1 MIQHGYKV
9 WFNGAVVT
17 ETEARVSASSRAA
30 MYGDGCFETLLAA
43 SGKFVCWQEHI
54 DRLHAGMEY
63 LGIQGN
69 SSLEPAAL
77 KKSVVRLLE
86 INRLESID
94 SRVRIQVWRSGISG
108 MGEPLEHEATAHISV
123 KPAMADREPLRLIV
137 AKTRRVP
144 AAALDTRYKLS
155 NYLNYI
161 IAGQEAIAKDA
172 DDALMLTVS
181 GKVSESSV
189 ANIFWLKNGVVYT
202 PSLQCDPL
210 HGITR
215 MLTIRHLRSNGRDV
229 VEGEFIPSD
238 LEGADAVWVC
248 NSVRIWQPVSSIGKM
263 DFTIPAAEFRSMRDT
278 FITYLDTIK
287 T

>member
-43 SGKFVCWQEHI
+43 SGKFICWQEHI
-54 DRLHAGMEY
+54 DRMHAGMEY
-63 LGIQGN
+63 LGIQKN
-69 SSLEPAAL
+69 AALEPAAL
-77 KKSVVRLLE
+77 KKSVIRLLE

-108 MGEPLEHEATAHISV
+108 IGDPLVHEATAHISV
-123 KPAMADREPLRLIV
+123 KPAMTAREPLRLIV

-144 AAALDTRYKLS
+144 AAALDTRFKLS
-155 NYLNYI
+155 NYINYI
-161 IAGQEAIAKDA
+161 LAYQEAIAQDA

-181 GKVSESSV
+181 GKVSECSV

-215 MLTIRHLRSNGRDV
+215 KLTIRHLESEGRGV
-229 VEGEFIPSD
+229 VEGEFVPSD
-238 LEGADAVWVC
+238 LDGADAVWVC
-248 NSVRIWQPVSSIGKM
+248 NSIRIWQPVKSIGRM
-263 DFTIPAAEFRSMRDT
+263 EFTISGAQYRSMYDA
-278 FITYLDTIK
+278 FMTYLDTIK
-287 T
+287 A

>member
-43 SGKFVCWQEHI
+43 SGKFVCWTEHI
-54 DRLHAGMEY
+54 DRLHAGMKY
-63 LGIQGN
+63 LGIQKIA
-69 SSLEPAAL
+69 SLEPAAL
-77 KKSVVRLLE
+77 KKSVLRLIE

-94 SRVRIQVWRSGISG
+94 SKVRIQVWRSGISG
-108 MGEPLEHEATAHISV
+108 MDDPLEQEATAHISV
-123 KPAMADREPLRLIV
+123 KPAMAGREPLRLIV

-144 AAALDTRYKLS
+144 AAALDTRFKLS

-161 IAGQEAIAKDA
+161 LACREAIAEDA

-181 GKVSESSV
+181 GNVSESSV

-202 PSLQCDPL
+202 PSLLCDPL

-215 MLTIRHLRSNGRDV
+215 MLTIRHLKSEGRDV
-229 VEGEFIPSD
+229 VEGEFVPSD

-248 NSVRIWQPVSSIGKM
+248 NSVRIWQPVKSIGRM
-263 DFTIPAAEFRSMRDT
+263 EFTVSAAQYRSMHDA
-278 FITYLDTIK
+278 FKTYLDTIK
-287 T
+287 A

>member
-63 LGIQGN
+63 LGIRRN
-69 SSLEPAAL
+69 ASLEAAAL

-108 MGEPLEHEATAHISV
+108 MGDPLVHEATAHISV

-215 MLTIRHLRSNGRDV
+215 MLTIRHLTSNGRDV

-248 NSVRIWQPVSSIGKM
+248 NSIRIWQPVKSIGKM
-263 DFTIPAAEFRSMRDT
+263 DFTKSAAEFRLMRDT
-278 FITYLDTIK
+278 FITYLDSIK

>member
-30 MYGDGCFETLLAA
+30 MYGDGCFETMLAT
-43 SGKFVCWQEHI
+43 SGKFVCWQDHI

-63 LGIQGN
+63 LGIQRN
-69 SSLEPAAL
+69 ASLESAAL
-77 KKSVVRLLE
+77 KKSVIRLLE

-108 MGEPLEHEATAHISV
+108 MGDPLVHEATSHISV
-123 KPAMADREPLRLIV
+123 KPAMSGREPLRLIV

-144 AAALDTRYKLS
+144 AAALDTRFKLS

-161 IAGQEAIAKDA
+161 LAYREAIAEDA

-215 MLTIRHLRSNGRDV
+215 MLTIRYLKSEGRDV
-229 VEGEFIPSD
+229 VEGEFVPSD

-248 NSVRIWQPVSSIGKM
+248 NSVRIWQPVKSIGKM
-263 DFTIPAAEFRSMRDT
+263 EFAVSTAQYRSIHDA
-278 FITYLDTIK
+278 FISYIDSIK
-287 T
+287 A

>member
-30 MYGDGCFETLLAA
+30 MYGDGCFETLLAV

-54 DRLHAGMEY
+54 DRLHTGMEY
-63 LGIQGN
+63 LGIQKN
-69 SSLEPAAL
+69 TSLEPAAL
-77 KKSVVRLLE
+77 KKSVIRLLE

-108 MGEPLEHEATAHISV
+108 ISDPLVHDATAHISV

-137 AKTRRVP
+137 AKTRRIP
-144 AAALDTRYKLS
+144 ASALDTRFKLS

-161 IAGQEAIAKDA
+161 LASKEAIALDV

-189 ANIFWLKNGVVYT
+189 ANIFWLKNGVVFT

-215 MLTIRHLRSNGRDV
+215 MLTIRHLKSEGRDV
-229 VEGEFIPSD
+229 VEGEFVPSD
-238 LEGADAVWVC
+238 LERADAVWVC
-248 NSVRIWQPVSSIGKM
+248 NSVRIWQPVKSIGRM
-263 DFTIPAAEFRSMRDT
+263 EFSVSAAEYNSMRDA
-278 FITYLDTIK
+278 FRSYLDSIK
-287 T
+287 E

>member
-30 MYGDGCFETLLAA
+30 MYGDGCFETLLAT
-43 SGKFVCWQEHI
+43 SGKFVCWPEHME
-54 DRLHAGMEY
+54 RLHSGMEY
-63 LGIQGN
+63 LGILKN
-69 SSLEPAAL
+69 ASLEPAAL
-77 KKSVVRLLE
+77 KKSVIRLLE
-86 INRLESID
+86 INRLESIN
-94 SRVRIQVWRSGISG
+94 SRVRIQVWRSGITG
-108 MGEPLEHEATAHISV
+108 MGDPLVHDATAHISV

-161 IAGQEAIAKDA
+161 LAYREAAAEDA
-172 DDALMLTVS
+172 DDALMLSVN
-181 GKVSESSV
+181 GKISESSV

-202 PSLQCDPL
+202 PSLKCDPL

-215 MLTIRHLRSNGRDV
+215 MLTIRHLKSEGKDV

-248 NSVRIWQPVSSIGKM
+248 NSIRVWQPVKSIGK
-263 DFTIPAAEFRSMRDT
+263 TEFNVSATEYRSMCSA
-278 FITYLDTIK
+278 FISYLDSIK
-287 T
+287 S